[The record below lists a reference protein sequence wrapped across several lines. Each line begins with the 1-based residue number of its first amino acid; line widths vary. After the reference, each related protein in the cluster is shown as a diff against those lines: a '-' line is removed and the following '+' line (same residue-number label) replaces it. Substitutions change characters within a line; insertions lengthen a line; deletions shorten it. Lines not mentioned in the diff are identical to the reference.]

1 MSKEYGY
8 IGKEVEQ
15 AFRSNKG
22 IFTPQ
27 DIIEL
32 DQENKWT
39 NFGQLEL
46 IQTQTISSST
56 ASMDFTNIKETE
68 YDTHVLFWSNYRN
81 VTNDRALGMR
91 LSEDNGTTFLTSSNY
106 EYSLKVKNGT
116 SESFSRSSGDSRA
129 LLGFNGGNALPYS
142 ANGYLY
148 FFNLGA
154 GDKYNIYTQFGSQL
168 YRDTETYLMHF
179 GSGQNDQAKQIS
191 GIRVFCYS
199 SVGSDNI
206 LNLEASLYGIRSY

>member
-46 IQTQTISSST
+46 IQTQIASS
-56 ASMDFTNIKETE
+56 ASALDFTAIQEST
-68 YDTHVLFWSNYRN
+68 YN
-81 VTNDRALGMR
+81 VH
-91 LSEDNGTTFLTSSNY
+91 FLTVNNY
-106 EYSLKVKNGT
+106 Q
-116 SESFSRSSGDSRA
+116 
-129 LLGFNGGNALPYS
+129 P
-142 ANGYLY
+142 
-148 FFNLGA
+148 
-154 GDKYNIYTQFGSQL
+154 SQ
-168 YRDTETYLMHF
+168 
-179 GSGQNDQAKQIS
+179 
-191 GIRVFCYS
+191 
-199 SVGSDNI
+199 DNTDF
-206 LNLEASLYGIRSY
+206 

>member
-46 IQTQTISSST
+46 IQTQTI
-56 ASMDFTNIKETE
+56 E
-68 YDTHVLFWSNYRN
+68 YWRWRRGQ
-81 VTNDRALGMR
+81 TND
-91 LSEDNGTTFLTSSNY
+91 
-106 EYSLKVKNGT
+106 
-116 SESFSRSSGDSRA
+116 
-129 LLGFNGGNALPYS
+129 
-142 ANGYLY
+142 
-148 FFNLGA
+148 
-154 GDKYNIYTQFGSQL
+154 
-168 YRDTETYLMHF
+168 
-179 GSGQNDQAKQIS
+179 
-191 GIRVFCYS
+191 
-199 SVGSDNI
+199 
-206 LNLEASLYGIRSY
+206 